1 MNSRSMAPMDDDS
14 PSSGRSS
21 PYPRQLAIQAA
32 AAFVALGV
40 VWPYCLFRQ
49 QALPWL
55 ESSLLIGAL
64 AFLFACLT
72 RQPGWWRIIHA
83 AFAPAAVLASGLGI
97 APEWY
102 LAAFVL
108 MFLVYRGALTSRVP
122 LYLSSHEAA
131 RALAGLL
138 ADEPA
143 GRVIDLGAGTGSVV
157 CALAAMRRDIEVSGV
172 ENSPLPWAIGF
183 LRTAGRSNC
192 RWTLGS
198 LWKVPLAEYGVI
210 YAFLSPAPM
219 RSLWRK
225 VKDEMRPGSLF
236 VSNSFRVPD
245 VEATAEIDV
254 DDARGTRLYC
264 YRL

>member
-1 MNSRSMAPMDDDS
+1 MNDDS
-14 PSSGRSS
+14 LPSGQNS
-21 PYPRQLAIQAA
+21 PYPRQLAIQGAA
-32 AAFVALGV
+32 VFAVLSV

-64 AFLFACLT
+64 AFLLACLT
-72 RQPGWWRIIHA
+72 RQPGWWWLIHA
-83 AFAPAAVLASGLGI
+83 VFAPAAVLASGLDI

-108 MFLVYRGALTSRVP
+108 MFLVYRGALTNRVP
-122 LYLSSHEAA
+122 LYLSSREAA

-138 ADEPA
+138 AGEPA
-143 GRVIDLGAGTGSVV
+143 GKVIDLGAGTGSVV
-157 CALAAMRRDIEVSGV
+157 CALAAMRKDIEIFGV
-172 ENSPLPWAIGF
+172 ENSHLPWMVGF
-183 LRTAGRSNC
+183 LRTARLQNC

-198 LWKVPLAEYGVI
+198 LWTVPLAEYGVV

-219 RSLWRK
+219 RRLWLK

-236 VSNSFRVPD
+236 VSNSFNVPD
-245 VEATAEIDV
+245 VDATAEIDV